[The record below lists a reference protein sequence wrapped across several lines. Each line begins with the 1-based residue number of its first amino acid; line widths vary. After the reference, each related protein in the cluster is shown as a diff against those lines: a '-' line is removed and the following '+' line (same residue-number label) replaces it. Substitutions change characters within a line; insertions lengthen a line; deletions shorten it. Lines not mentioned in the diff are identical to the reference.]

1 MGALS
6 QLKVLDLSRVL
17 AGPWASQML
26 ADLGAEVTKI
36 ERPEGGDDTRGWGPP
51 FMPDSTGEDTAESA
65 YFMCTNRGKRSVAI
79 DMKSP
84 EGQAA
89 LRALAREADVVI
101 ENFKFGGAASFGLD
115 YASLSADNPGLVYCS
130 ITGFGQTGPLRERP
144 GYDFLVQAMGGLMS
158 VTGAPDGEPGGGPQ
172 KVGVALTDIMTGLY
186 ATIGILAALNER
198 ERSGLGQ
205 HVDLALLDV
214 TAATLANQATN
225 FLVGGLNPTRLGNAH
240 PNIVPYQSFV
250 ASDGHL
256 IVAVGNDGQFRRY
269 CEVLDVPE
277 LGVDERFVTNR
288 LRVQNRDQLVPLL
301 QARMLTR
308 GKDEWLQL
316 LEQAGVPAG
325 PINTVAEV
333 FDEPQILARDMRV
346 NIPHALNPELELVG
360 NPIKLSRTP
369 VSYERAPPQLGEHT
383 QEVLD
388 SLSLDDS

>member
-1 MGALS
+1 
-6 QLKVLDLSRVL
+6 
-17 AGPWASQML
+17 
-26 ADLGAEVTKI
+26 
-36 ERPEGGDDTRGWGPP
+36 
-51 FMPDSTGEDTAESA
+51 
-65 YFMCTNRGKRSVAI
+65 
-79 DMKSP
+79 
-84 EGQAA
+84 
-89 LRALAREADVVI
+89 
-101 ENFKFGGAASFGLD
+101 
-115 YASLSADNPGLVYCS
+115 
-130 ITGFGQTGPLRERP
+130 
-144 GYDFLVQAMGGLMS
+144 
-158 VTGAPDGEPGGGPQ
+158 
-172 KVGVALTDIMTGLY
+172 
-186 ATIGILAALNER
+186 
-198 ERSGLGQ
+198 
-205 HVDLALLDV
+205 
-214 TAATLANQATN
+214 
-225 FLVGGLNPTRLGNAH
+225 LGNAH

-256 IVAVGNDGQFRRY
+256 IVAVGNDGQFQRY

-333 FDEPQILARDMRV
+333 FDEPQILAREMRV

-369 VSYERAPPQLGEHT
+369 VIYDRAPPQLGEHT